1 LHTAGSHRTGKG
13 HADGTVRYQRAGR
26 VRALRKLSQ
35 ESNIKLIDIAAKLV
49 QGERP
54 AE

>member
-1 LHTAGSHRTGKG
+1 MLMERFDIDAL
-13 HADGTVRYQRAGR
+13 AAFEL
-26 VRALRKLSQ
+26 LRKLSQ

>member
-1 LHTAGSHRTGKG
+1 MRRIRPA
-13 HADGTVRYQRAGR
+13 ACR
-26 VRALRKLSQ
+26 VAQFDFDSDAKSICTPPVKPLSQ